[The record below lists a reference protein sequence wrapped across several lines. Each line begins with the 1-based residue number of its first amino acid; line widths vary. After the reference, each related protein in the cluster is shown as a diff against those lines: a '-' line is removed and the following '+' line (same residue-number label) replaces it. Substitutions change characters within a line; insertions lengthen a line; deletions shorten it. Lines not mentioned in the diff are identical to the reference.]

1 MLLFI
6 AKLLAQQQ
14 KMARGLLLLPAWAL
28 GPTANGWAAE
38 MAQRRYPPGLL
49 SAHFGGR
56 LLTAVDLKI
65 DGSPFTRRF
74 RCGI

>member
-1 MLLFI
+1 
-6 AKLLAQQQ
+6 
-14 KMARGLLLLPAWAL
+14 
-28 GPTANGWAAE
+28 

-65 DGSPFTRRF
+65 DGSPFTHRF